1 MVQSVENH
9 VEYNNSNDIRLL
21 CNYMERFFVVFFV
34 FLFLISLSQ
43 RKGERGHTILFGLH
57 PHLHRMEY
65 RENRFSSSV
74 VLSGHK
80 MLKKDL
86 LKLRLQSSKT
96 YLGRD
101 LPSPHHLWT
110 DLSTMQISLCLV
122 PIEKHLKRPFPSTT
136 GND

>member
-101 LPSPHHLWT
+101 LPLHLTSGLIFLPCKSHCVSSP
-110 DLSTMQISLCLV
+110 SKSI
-122 PIEKHLKRPFPSTT
+122 
-136 GND
+136 